1 MKKVITTLAL
11 ALVCMTNA
19 NAQFGKLKGLANK
32 VKSAAA
38 SVVSS
43 EVSSATGVSSSE
55 VSSATG
61 VSSVASTVSSS
72 SNNSWLEDL
81 GKECKPY
88 SEKSFAKNIALE
100 DITTANSLEDVI
112 GAVISRIIMMENA
125 VKSNDESVM
134 YHHYMN
140 AFKFLEKLNDVYY
153 KYKSEETEKLRKAIR
168 YWKAYCTHDIDIY
181 KYQDDL
187 MGDLD
192 FSFGSNPDYTNIM
205 AYANKVKAEPAGL
218 KKCLMYELLYNK
230 MYDMYVRHCSHK
242 EITELPEEYILGLA
256 NSKQAAQDKAYTEV
270 CENILASIRPYLKDY
285 GYSDMG
291 IMNNAKVKSLYFE
304 AKSKGEKWSPNE
316 WVKLSQSSLSADL
329 KQRIVAC
336 AKSEY
341 PDRYVDVFVNK
352 NPGWRP
358 IRNSRNELIIECRA
372 MTILVVFKEEGK
384 YFAIERYVNQDYLG
398 GGKYE
403 DKVNL
408 AVVSRNIKP
417 IDYK

>member
-43 EVSSATGVSSSE
+43 EVSSATGVSS
-55 VSSATG
+55 VT
-61 VSSVASTVSSS
+61 STVSSS

-140 AFKFLEKLNDVYY
+140 AANFLDKLNDVYY
-153 KYKSEETEKLRKAIR
+153 KYKSEIGETEKLRKAIK
-168 YWKAYCTHDIDIY
+168 YWRSYCTSGIDIY

-187 MGDLD
+187 MGD
-192 FSFGSNPDYTNIM
+192 FRFESNPDYTNIM

-230 MYDMYVRHCSHK
+230 MYDKYVRHCSHK
-242 EITELPEEYILGLA
+242 EITELPSDYILGLA

-316 WVKLSQSSLSADL
+316 WGKLSQSSLSADL

-358 IRNSRNELIIECRA
+358 VRNSRNELIIVCRT

-384 YFAIERYVNQDYLG
+384 YFAISRYVNQDYLG

-403 DKVNL
+403 DKVYL
-408 AVVSRNIKP
+408 SSVSGDIMP